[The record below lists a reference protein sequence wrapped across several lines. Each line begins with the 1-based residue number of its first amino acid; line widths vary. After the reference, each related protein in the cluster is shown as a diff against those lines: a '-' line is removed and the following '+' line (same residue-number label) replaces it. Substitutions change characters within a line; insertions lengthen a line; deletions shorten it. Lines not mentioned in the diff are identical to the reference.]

1 MDKPEQGFDL
11 IQNAVNSVCGTEEH
25 WFDYAVQM
33 GPYETFDYVKKKFLF
48 FFLENFKPDY
58 FRHVVNMK

>member
-11 IQNAVNSVCGTEEH
+11 LQNAVNSVCGTEEQ

-33 GPYETFDYVKKKFLF
+33 GPYEVFDYVKNNDF
-48 FFLENFKPDY
+48 FFLETF
-58 FRHVVNMK
+58 FEISLA